1 MLAIIKTG
9 GKQYKVSPGDK
20 LKIEK
25 VEKKEGEEII
35 FDQVLLVEKSNKV
48 QIGTPLVKDAKVSG
62 KVLSQGKADKII
74 VFKFKS
80 KTRYRKKQGHRQ
92 PFSEVEITKIEA

>member
-25 VEKKEGEEII
+25 VDKKEGEEII
-35 FDQVLLVEKSNKV
+35 FDQVLLVEKGNKV
-48 QIGTPLVKDAKVSG
+48 QVGTPLVKDAKVSA

-80 KTRYRKKQGHRQ
+80 KTRYRKKAGHRQ
-92 PFSEVEITKIEA
+92 PFSEVEILKIEV